1 MKEGKEVENKIIR
14 NSDNKTEADQE
25 RQVAL
30 LISDLEMAKTISL
43 VFRKVGVV
51 PYIYTSLKEFW
62 KGVIE
67 DRPDFTVADVK
78 MASEGT
84 LLLKD
89 HPLIK
94 SKEVQLS
101 FFWEKESAPLLVSTF
116 DLFHHGLICREL
128 PLTGQ
133 IKSVLR
139 RFNEWSELK
148 SSAVS
153 ESDHKEILDKKITQV
168 VRVSETLKEKAFY
181 HKLLRSIIARFE
193 NRKNENHFD
202 LAVAG
207 VFSSVNE
214 IAEFTIFE
222 LTKSGQKLIT
232 STMEHDKFVK
242 VPALWLGKT
251 CENGIEFFAQNMASQ
266 VCIDLMGGDLMS
278 LCIQGIQESPDKL
291 IIVKVKN
298 EEVLQD
304 FEWDVLESYLSGLYS
319 QMKWRT
325 QMSLVKTESQYLAP
339 WQLYSLLD
347 QGINGKVSAAGE
359 RLGSDKYL
367 IVDICF
373 DSMLFEINS
382 RKLRFYWNEFI
393 TDFFAGVNRQKNI
406 DFKLSFFGVNHA
418 ACLVE
423 TELAEEFFDFMKA
436 YISRYSFWRYFDDAE
451 VVLGKSLKPELK
463 MIPSSIDAYSTHL
476 TNQSFLEEEIP
487 QDKFFAPGR
496 APEQTM

>member
-1 MKEGKEVENKIIR
+1 MESRIDLKRTN
-14 NSDNKTEADQE
+14 TEPEEE

-30 LISDLEMAKTISL
+30 LISDLEMAKTISS

-51 PYIYTSLKEFW
+51 PYVYTTLKEFW

-67 DRPDFTVADVK
+67 DRPDFSIADVK
-78 MASEGT
+78 LSSEGT

-94 SKEVQLS
+94 TKEIQLS
-101 FFWEKESAPLLVSTF
+101 FFWEKETAPLLVSTF
-116 DLFHHGLICREL
+116 DIFHHGLICREL

-133 IKSVLR
+133 IKSILK

-148 SSAVS
+148 KNAVS
-153 ESDHKEILDKKITQV
+153 EHTKKENLDNKITQV

-193 NRKNENHFD
+193 NRKDENHFD

-207 VFSSVNE
+207 VLSSINE
-214 IAEFTIFE
+214 ISEFTIFE
-222 LTKSGQKLIT
+222 LSKSGQKLIT
-232 STMEHDKFVK
+232 SSLDYDKFVK
-242 VPALWLGKT
+242 VPPLWLGKT
-251 CENGIEFFAQNMASQ
+251 CESGIEFFAQNMASQ

-278 LCIQGIQESPDKL
+278 LNIQGLQDAPEKL
-291 IIVKVKN
+291 IILKVKN
-298 EEVLQD
+298 EEILQD
-304 FEWDVLESYLSGLYS
+304 FEWDVLENYLSGFYCS
-319 QMKWRT
+319 MKWRT

-347 QGINGKVSAAGE
+347 EGINGRISADGE
-359 RLGSDKYL
+359 RLGSDKFVL
-367 IVDICF
+367 IDICF

-393 TDFFAGVNRQKNI
+393 TDFFAGVNRQKSI
-406 DFKLSFFGVNHA
+406 DFKLSFFGVSNA

-423 TELAEEFFDFMKA
+423 SDLAEEFFDFMKA

-451 VVLGKSLKPELK
+451 LILGKSLKPEIK
-463 MIPSSIDAYSTHL
+463 MIPSSIDAYSTYL
-476 TNQSFLEEEIP
+476 TSKNIIEEEMP
-487 QDKFFAPGR
+487 VADKFFAPGS